1 MFIFKRNPS
10 SSGYNLAE
18 LKSIIGRTVELTLE
32 TDEDGVY
39 FLKEHNLIMI
49 FSWEFN
55 YMEYT
60 IYNYTD
66 FEIVKSGSSR
76 LRNQALYMEQRD
88 LKRKDNTIK
97 YIEDKKIKDLSERN
111 LRAFYCLSELIN
123 IFDVEIHAAN
133 LYKCVW

>member
-1 MFIFKRNPS
+1 
-10 SSGYNLAE
+10 
-18 LKSIIGRTVELTLE
+18 
-32 TDEDGVY
+32 
-39 FLKEHNLIMI
+39 
-49 FSWEFN
+49 
-55 YMEYT
+55 MECA

-66 FEIVKSGSSR
+66 FEIVKNGSSR

>member
-10 SSGYNLAE
+10 SSGCNLAE
-18 LKSIIGRTVELTLE
+18 LKSIIDRTIELALE
-32 TDEDGVY
+32 TDEEVVY
-39 FLKEHNLIMI
+39 FLKEYNLIMI

-55 YMEYT
+55 YMECA

-66 FEIVKSGSSR
+66 FEIVKNGSSR

>member
-1 MFIFKRNPS
+1 
-10 SSGYNLAE
+10 
-18 LKSIIGRTVELTLE
+18 
-32 TDEDGVY
+32 
-39 FLKEHNLIMI
+39 
-49 FSWEFN
+49 
-55 YMEYT
+55 MEYT
-60 IYNYTD
+60 IYNYTN
-66 FEIVKSGSSR
+66 FEIAKSGSSR